1 MKRITFGLSIK
12 EIRKAQ
18 AELKAYSKSLQ
29 RKCVQFV
36 ERLGEYGIEVATRKA
51 GDNAL
56 GKYLLFQK
64 EVTASN
70 TKVRAVMYGTQTGL
84 IRSEWYTNNNASG
97 VEAADVSPLLM
108 AEFGAG
114 VKHDKNP
121 KAHELGMGA
130 GTFPGQT
137 HAMNAEGWWYIPVNN
152 PDGSLNTEMQWYWSD
167 GIEPSMPMYTAAI
180 EMHKVIVKIAREV
193 FGT

>member
-12 EIRKAQ
+12 EVRKAQ

-36 ERLGEYGIEVATRKA
+36 ERLGEYGIEVATEKA
-51 GDNAL
+51 GNNEY
-56 GKYLLFQK
+56 GKYLLFRK
-64 EVTASN
+64 EVTASG
-70 TKVRAVMYGTQTGL
+70 TKVRAVMFGTHTGL
-84 IRSEWYTNNNASG
+84 IHSEWRTNRNASG
-97 VEAADVSPLLM
+97 IEVADVSPLLM

-114 VKHDKNP
+114 INHDSNP

-137 HAMNAEGWWYIPVNN
+137 HAMNTEGWWYM
-152 PDGSLNTEMQWYWSD
+152 DMDYEWHWSD
-167 GIEPSMPMYTAAI
+167 GIEPSMPMYNAAM
-180 EMHKVIVKIAREV
+180 EMRDNIVRIAKEV